1 MHTLAV
7 TVTYRR
13 HARVPDSSGRGG
25 SGGASGAPERSPI
38 SRRCG
43 RCNTEVVTTVR
54 QSALVV
60 DVRGRT
66 CGECNPSAEPD
77 GPAGGSSAGSG
88 RSVKVSWAA
97 GNDGA
102 PRWRALVVDREC
114 GIAAYRP
121 DGVPDGVSDLAEAR
135 AVDSGWQRILATK
148 LSDRLG
154 AEGWDVVT
162 DAWQPGHCGTLTA
175 LAMVLDDVWTHVV
188 AAAVTGTRV
197 QIRLVGLPPVVA
209 ALLPV
214 VVTRPLLADGR
225 PVLPAAELVRALGPA
240 VCVGAGQAVACG
252 IAHAEFGELS
262 APPTVGSLAGSSA
275 FKLLRALDGHGAEQ
289 TAIRLPG
296 PRFSRT
302 EVPASASAAR
312 TFASGLVGNLERLEN
327 LVDAPD
333 TASRFGRR

>member
-1 MHTLAV
+1 MW
-7 TVTYRR
+7 
-13 HARVPDSSGRGG
+13 
-25 SGGASGAPERSPI
+25 
-38 SRRCG
+38 
-43 RCNTEVVTTVR
+43 
-54 QSALVV
+54 
-60 DVRGRT
+60 
-66 CGECNPSAEPD
+66 
-77 GPAGGSSAGSG
+77 
-88 RSVKVSWAA
+88 WAA

-102 PRWRALVVDREC
+102 PRWRTLVVDREC

-121 DGVPDGVSDLAEAR
+121 DGVPDGGRDLVEAR

-188 AAAVTGTRV
+188 AAAVTGTWV

-214 VVTRPLLADGR
+214 VVTRPLFADGR
-225 PVLPAAELVRALGPA
+225 PVPVLPAAELVRALGPA
-240 VCVGAGQAVACG
+240 VCVGAGQAAACG

-262 APPTVGSLAGSSA
+262 APPTVGSFADSSA
-275 FKLLRALDGHGAEQ
+275 SNLLLALDGHEAEQ
-289 TAIRLPG
+289 TAIRWPG
-296 PRFSRT
+296 PALDRAAVSA
-302 EVPASASAAR
+302 PASAAR